1 MLMTSC
7 SRIAVHMVFIRLL
20 GWADKPCQDE
30 GISLQ
35 TWGACHVFSHTL
47 VFNLGSRNRGEVP
60 GPLGS
65 WQQKKEGKNTCMF
78 PSSCITQRYSVH
90 TDMIKPEVKRL
101 SWFSTQVLRGAQPI
115 MVGADPLC
123 VLPGQATAGLWELG
137 VLQHGHQPR
146 PARLLRLRAALPHPD
161 VQGQLP
167 SPPPSPVWL
176 PLFRWRH

>member
-65 WQQKKEGKNTCMF
+65 WQQKKGKKYLHVPIILYHPALLRAHWYDKARGEKIVLIFYPGTAGCSTHHGRSCPTLCASWTSNCRTLRTRCTAAWPPAKTCPAS
-78 PSSCITQRYSVH
+78 PSSCCASSSRCPGSVA
-90 TDMIKPEVKRL
+90 I
-101 SWFSTQVLRGAQPI
+101 
-115 MVGADPLC
+115 
-123 VLPGQATAGLWELG
+123 
-137 VLQHGHQPR
+137 
-146 PARLLRLRAALPHPD
+146 
-161 VQGQLP
+161 
-167 SPPPSPVWL
+167 PPPSPVWL